1 MPIKKHKNDKSIAV
15 ILNRQEHEQRGNRY
29 DDVGYTAYSVIAH
42 VFYDDHLTDTKK
54 EAKLSMSFTHHDDRE
69 PQDIRIEQISNLS
82 NYNGHV
88 AWGHAGISREC
99 LERHEEF
106 HNTGTIGDNPLST
119 IGDIFR
125 GMFEDLEAKR
135 NEIIRGLEND
145 GPGM

>member
-54 EAKLSMSFTHHDDRE
+54 EAKLSMSFTHHDDR
-69 PQDIRIEQISNLS
+69 
-82 NYNGHV
+82 
-88 AWGHAGISREC
+88 
-99 LERHEEF
+99 
-106 HNTGTIGDNPLST
+106 
-119 IGDIFR
+119 
-125 GMFEDLEAKR
+125 
-135 NEIIRGLEND
+135 LEND